1 MYCDKLNLE
10 KTIKKPSK
18 KRKTRG
24 DILQLGSEPG
34 LGASCIECGVEIS
47 TGLLFFFRT
56 VFPNIQ
62 FHFLLSDFC
71 WISHKA
77 NVCARRVQC
86 PDCKRYFYVLSA
98 ALLLEYE

>member
-24 DILQLGSEPG
+24 DILQPGSEPG

-47 TGLLFFFRT
+47 T
-56 VFPNIQ
+56 
-62 FHFLLSDFC
+62 DFC